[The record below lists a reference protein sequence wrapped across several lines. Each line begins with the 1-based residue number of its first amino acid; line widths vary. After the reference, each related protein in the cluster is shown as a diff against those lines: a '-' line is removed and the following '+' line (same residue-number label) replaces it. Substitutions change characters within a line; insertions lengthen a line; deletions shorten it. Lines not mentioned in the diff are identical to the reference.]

1 MSCRGASLSE
11 QALTPPDAVAKR
23 RGVYH
28 HVKQGQTLWSIAHT
42 YRVDVQQL
50 RRINRLSSSAALFV
64 GQRLYVPG
72 VTQQREVVSRCPC
85 QPARLAAV
93 RSSPTISAPQRL
105 LSITPTDEQSTPL
118 SPSAS
123 FFAWPLQGR
132 VSRGVEYDEGH
143 RHNGI
148 DIVAA
153 QGTPVR
159 AAADGK
165 VVFSGWGPSGY
176 GRMVIVQHPQ
186 GMVTIYAH
194 NEQNYARNGEYV
206 RQGDQVAAVGKSGR
220 ASTYHL
226 HFEIRRKTVPV
237 PPEQWLPPVSQQAAT
252 VGS

>member
-1 MSCRGASLSE
+1 MGCQGASLSE
-11 QALTPPDAVAKR
+11 QALAPPTAMTIR
-23 RGVYH
+23 RGIYH
-28 HVKQGQTLWSIAHT
+28 DVKQGQTLWSIAQV

-50 RRINRLSSSAALFV
+50 RRINRLAPSAALFV
-64 GQRLYVPG
+64 GQRLYIPG

-85 QPARLAAV
+85 QPAQLAAV
-93 RSSPTISAPQRL
+93 RSSPVVSVPPRLPSISPPDESPDL
-105 LSITPTDEQSTPL
+105 L
-118 SPSAS
+118 PSS
-123 FFAWPLQGR
+123 SGFFIWPLQGR
-132 VSRGVEYDEGH
+132 VSRGVEYDEKR

-148 DIVAA
+148 DIVAP
-153 QGTPVR
+153 QGTLVR

-176 GRMVIVQHPQ
+176 GRMVILQHPE

-194 NEQNYARNGEYV
+194 NEQNYVRNGEYV

-237 PPEQWLPPVSQQAAT
+237 PPEQWLPPVSQQASTA
-252 VGS
+252 GS